1 MTRTI
6 LPMDVADLSA
16 FAKSIRQQIIGLDH
30 QPSHVEMLNL
40 ICRAAGFANYQHFR
54 AASGEKVSLATQS
67 VPLVEGA
74 DAATG
79 PAGGRSV
86 LSFAA
91 EPAQPDE
98 RPDEARV
105 LKTLRVFDGEGR
117 LIRWPGKRSQQELCL
132 WLLWSKI
139 PRGVSYSEREISD
152 FLNTFHTFGDPARL
166 RRDLFDL
173 GLVRR
178 NRDGSDYRRIE
189 RRPPAELRLLSG
201 LLMRKRQAA

>member
-1 MTRTI
+1 M
-6 LPMDVADLSA
+6 P
-16 FAKSIRQQIIGLDH
+16 
-30 QPSHVEMLNL
+30 E
-40 ICRAAGFANYQHFR
+40 AGA
-54 AASGEKVSLATQS
+54 
-67 VPLVEGA
+67 A
-74 DAATG
+74 DAEG
-79 PAGGRSV
+79 PIGGPSV
-86 LSFAA
+86 LAFAA
-91 EPAQPDE
+91 EPGE

-105 LKTLRVFDGEGR
+105 LKTLRLFDGEGR

-152 FLNTFHTFGDPARL
+152 FLNALHTFGDPARL